1 MDANAVGRDFPDH
14 FGNRKLASLPG
25 QSLATAGDTTL
36 VVQEATK
43 YIVRR
48 VTLSNFSGNA
58 SAANVGVYTSTARG
72 GDAIVAAAVIST
84 ASTAT
89 AFVDLTLAS
98 AATTSIVTD
107 RSLNFNVASAASV
120 TCDVNLYGDIVSL

>member
-1 MDANAVGRDFPDH
+1 MDANAVGRDYPDQ
-14 FGNRKLASLPG
+14 FGNRKLANLPG

-48 VTLSNFSGNA
+48 VTLSNFSGSA
-58 SAANVGVYTSTARG
+58 AAANVGVYTATSRG
-72 GDAIVAAAVIST
+72 GDAIAAAAVISAADGT
-84 ASTAT
+84 TK
-89 AFVDLTLAS
+89 FVDLTLAS
-98 AATTSIVTD
+98 AATTTVITD
-107 RSLNFNVASAASV
+107 RSLQFNVASAASV

>member
-1 MDANAVGRDFPDH
+1 MDANAVGRDYPDQ
-14 FGNRKLASLPG
+14 FGNRKLATLPG

-48 VTLSNFSGNA
+48 VTLSNFSGDA
-58 SAANVGVYTSTARG
+58 SAANVGVYTSAARA
-72 GDAIVAAAVIST
+72 GDAIAAAAVISG
-84 ASTAT
+84 ADGSTK
-89 AFVDLTLAS
+89 FVDLTLSSTAN
-98 AATTSIVTD
+98 TTVITD